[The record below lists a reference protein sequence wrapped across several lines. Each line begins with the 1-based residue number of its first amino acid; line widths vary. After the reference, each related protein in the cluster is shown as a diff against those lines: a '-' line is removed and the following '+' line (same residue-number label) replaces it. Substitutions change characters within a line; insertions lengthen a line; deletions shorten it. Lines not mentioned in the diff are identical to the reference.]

1 MPAAVAF
8 DLDDTLFRE
17 WDYVRSGY
25 RAVAAMIA
33 GATGADAERL
43 AAMMMR
49 HRPLGFE
56 AVVSYIKGMTGA
68 EMFTVDSMIEAYRS
82 HVPVIELRPGARDM
96 LDALSKAGADLLLI
110 TDGSTRHQRA
120 KIKALG
126 ISDLFEPG
134 AIIISE
140 ESGGDKTSIV
150 PWKLAADIYGK
161 PGTRFFYVG
170 DNLKKDFLLPAQNGW
185 TTIMLRDTEGTNV
198 FPQNPCGWPAAN
210 LPIITIDNL
219 SELKKII
226 IPCLQH

>member
-25 RAVAAMIA
+25 SAVAKLIA
-33 GATGADAERL
+33 DATGADAAKL

-56 AVVSYIKGMTGA
+56 AVLSYIKGMPGA

-82 HVPVIELRPGARDM
+82 HEPVIDLRPDARNT
-96 LDALSKAGADLLLI
+96 LEALARAGADLLLI

-126 ISDLFEPG
+126 IADLFEPG

-140 ESGGDKTSIV
+140 ESGGDKTTMV

-170 DNLKKDFLLPAQNGW
+170 DNLRKDFLLPAQNGW

-198 FPQNPCGWPAAN
+198 FPQEPCKWPAAN
-210 LPIITIDNL
+210 LPMTTIDNL

-226 IPCLQH
+226 LPCLQH